1 MSDHTDLLELASAI
15 VDVAQQAGAERTD
28 AFVRATSQ
36 VTFEV
41 RDGELESLRH
51 AASKGLGLRVTV
63 EGRTTMVHTT
73 DLRVFT
79 LMNLAKKAIAMAR
92 TLPEPEEPTRYAKP
106 QEVLPL
112 THPDLLLADESREEK
127 IARAVA
133 VERAL
138 LGVPGVTVA
147 TGVSYTEREGTEV
160 LVNAEG
166 VQLQAPVC
174 HIEMGAEG
182 IAERDGESATGTRYT
197 HVPARKYL
205 LPPEEVGRSAGERA
219 VELLG
224 ARPLPSTK
232 APVIF
237 DPLTAYAVLRSLV
250 PALRGDN
257 VVHDRSFFGG
267 RLGEKIAADSIT
279 IRDNAWLS
287 RGAGRRS
294 FDGEGTP
301 SQNLAVIEN
310 GVLKT
315 YLLDL
320 SSAGKLGLAPT
331 GSALRESYTSQPD
344 IGTGNFYMESGAHT
358 REEIIQNT
366 KRGLLVTN
374 LSGWWVGLSPV
385 TDTFSSAAMGLWIED
400 GEIAYPVRNISIGGN
415 LREMLTSIDM
425 IGDDLSHYHLT
436 CSPTFRVAEMAI
448 SGV

>member
-1 MSDHTDLLELASAI
+1 MSEQTTPLELASAI
-15 VDVAQQAGAERTD
+15 VDIVLQAGAD
-28 AFVRATSQ
+28 KGDVFVRTSSQ

-41 RDGELESLRH
+41 RDGELESLRR
-51 AASKGLGLRVTV
+51 ADSEGLGMRVTGD
-63 EGRTTMVHTT
+63 GRTAMVHTT

-92 TLPEPEEPTRYAKP
+92 TLPEPEEPTQYAKP
-106 QEVLPL
+106 QEALPL
-112 THPDLLLADESREEK
+112 THPDLLLGDESQEDK

-133 VERAL
+133 IERAL

-147 TGVSYTEREGTEV
+147 SGVSYTERVGTET
-160 LVNAEG
+160 LANTEG
-166 VQLQAPVC
+166 VQLEAPFC
-174 HIEMGAEG
+174 HLEMGAEG
-182 IAERDGESATGTRYT
+182 IAERDGETATGTRYT

-237 DPLTAYAVLRSLV
+237 DPLTAWAVLRSLV

-257 VVHDRSFFGG
+257 VVHERSFFGDT
-267 RLGEKIAADSIT
+267 LGEKIAADAVT

-287 RGAGRRS
+287 QGAGRRS

-320 SSAGKLGLAPT
+320 ASAGKLGMAPT
-331 GSALRESYTSQPD
+331 GNALRESYTSQPD
-344 IGTGNFYMESGAHT
+344 IGTGNFYMEAGSHT
-358 REEIIQNT
+358 RDEIIKST

-400 GEIAYPVRNISIGGN
+400 GEIAYPVRNISIGG
-415 LREMLTSIDM
+415 T
-425 IGDDLSHYHLT
+425 
-436 CSPTFRVAEMAI
+436 
-448 SGV
+448 